1 MKAFLR
7 SFYYAFQGI
16 AHTLRTQRNA
26 RIHLLI
32 TAIVIAAGIWLR
44 LTTIEWAV
52 VALTIGLVISAEM
65 LNTVAEIAVD
75 LLIQRQHPL
84 AKIAKDVGAGA
95 VVVTALAAVGVGF
108 AIFGPRLWG
117 LLFGP

>member
-32 TAIVIAAGIWLR
+32 TGIVVVAGVWLR
-44 LTTIEWAV
+44 ITAIEWAV
-52 VALTIGLVISAEM
+52 VALTVGLVIGAEM
-65 LNTVAEIAVD
+65 LNTVAEMAVD
-75 LLIQRQHPL
+75 LLTQRQHPL
-84 AKIAKDVGAGA
+84 AKIAKDTGAGA
-95 VVVTALAAVGVGF
+95 VLITALAAVGVGI